1 VGVVGVVIA
10 GGHDQ
15 EAGADLGRR
24 AGFIDEGEAPERGL
38 AVPVGMGQALAEAD
52 EADEVVVAGDAVEI
66 GADGGAFGHG
76 IGGEPGREIEAERV
90 HVAVGAQAGIGEQI
104 PGAPTRA
111 RRSNRARRRP
121 GQSRAILAAMPIPLI
136 PAPMMAMSGSGA

>member
-104 PGAPTRA
+104 PVCPHPRAPLEQGEAQA
-111 RRSNRARRRP
+111 RTIA
-121 GQSRAILAAMPIPLI
+121 GEAMPIPLI

>member
-66 GADGGAFGHG
+66 GADGGPSATASG
-76 IGGEPGREIEAERV
+76 V
-90 HVAVGAQAGIGEQI
+90 SQGAKSKPSVCMSLSE
-104 PGAPTRA
+104 
-111 RRSNRARRRP
+111 RRP
-121 GQSRAILAAMPIPLI
+121 G
-136 PAPMMAMSGSGA
+136 